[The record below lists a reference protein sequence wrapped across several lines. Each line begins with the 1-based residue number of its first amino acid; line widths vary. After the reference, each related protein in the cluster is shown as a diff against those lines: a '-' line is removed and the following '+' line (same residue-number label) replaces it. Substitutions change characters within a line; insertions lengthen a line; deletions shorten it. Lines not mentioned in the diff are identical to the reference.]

1 MGFHDVLRRCFS
13 VVLAS
18 GKEGTMVG
26 EIEMVSG
33 CRMQVS
39 GSIAAVLAVLCEWC
53 CDWLETMMQ
62 NEKALKPKS
71 NKANLHPVERQHTW
85 TELCRCFSHI
95 GSG

>member
-1 MGFHDVLRRCFS
+1 MGFHNVLRRCFS

-39 GSIAAVLAVLCEWC
+39 GSIAAVLAVLCEW
-53 CDWLETMMQ
+53 
-62 NEKALKPKS
+62 
-71 NKANLHPVERQHTW
+71 
-85 TELCRCFSHI
+85 
-95 GSG
+95 